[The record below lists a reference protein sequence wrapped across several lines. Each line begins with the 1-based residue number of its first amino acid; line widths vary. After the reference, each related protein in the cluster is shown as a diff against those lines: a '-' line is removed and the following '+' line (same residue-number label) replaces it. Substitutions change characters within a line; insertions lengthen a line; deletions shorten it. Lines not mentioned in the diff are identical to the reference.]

1 MHSRASGISS
11 RMMARRAT
19 SETRASSGVTFSRYS
34 STVDTRPESMKGRL
48 PNDRT
53 CPTTP
58 RGARQGT
65 LVLICGLPG
74 AGKTTFAKRLAS
86 ERQALRMCPDD
97 WIEQI
102 LAHPEDTTERDRLR
116 DPVENLQWDLTLEYL
131 TLGLT
136 VILENGFWAEEERSL
151 YAIGALEVGASIEFY
166 FLEAP
171 YELLWERI
179 EKRNQELGAGPWV
192 MSREDLD
199 SAWSIFQ
206 PPASEEM
213 EFYDNAAVITAG

>member
-1 MHSRASGISS
+1 
-11 RMMARRAT
+11 
-19 SETRASSGVTFSRYS
+19 
-34 STVDTRPESMKGRL
+34 
-48 PNDRT
+48 
-53 CPTTP
+53 
-58 RGARQGT
+58 
-65 LVLICGLPG
+65 
-74 AGKTTFAKRLAS
+74 
-86 ERQALRMCPDD
+86 MCPDD